1 MEEQV
6 YKAEGLELKL
16 NNFEGPLDLLLHL
29 VKEAK
34 IEIKDIFVSQV
45 TDQFLLYMNEIS
57 TIDVDKASEYMAIA
71 ATLMEIKS
79 HSLLPVLPDENDEN
93 SPEKEFIRNLEEY
106 KRFKDISAKLK
117 DIETV
122 DRLYKPA
129 ENIGNGVRYVAK
141 DMSLDNLLNAFA
153 KLLHKVGTRNDDDQT
168 KQIQKDQFS
177 VADKI
182 IYIQDALNK
191 KERVMFW
198 ELFDDSVSKIEI
210 VVTFSAMLEL
220 LKFQYIFVR
229 QDDAFEDIFIEKN
242 PNYTDVDI
250 FMTEDDEEADGQG
263 Q

>member
-1 MEEQV
+1 MEEQI
-6 YKAEGLELKL
+6 YKANELELKL
-16 NNFEGPLDLLLHL
+16 SNFEGPLDLLLHL

-45 TDQFLLYMNEIS
+45 TDQFLLYMNQLS

-79 HSLLPVLPDENDEN
+79 HSLLPVIPNEDEES

-106 KRFKDISAKLK
+106 KRFKEISAKLK

-122 DRLYKPA
+122 DRLYKPFDD
-129 ENIGNGVRYVAK
+129 IKISTRFVAK
-141 DMSLDNLLNAFA
+141 DMSLDNLLDAFA
-153 KLLHKVGTRNDDDQT
+153 KLLHKVNTRSTEDNS
-168 KQIQKDQFS
+168 KHILKDQFS

-191 KERVMFW
+191 KEKVEFSN
-198 ELFDDSVSKIEI
+198 LFDDGVTKMEV

-220 LKFQYIFVR
+220 LKFQYIFVK
-229 QDDAFEDIFIEKN
+229 QDDAFEEIYIEKN
-242 PNYTDVDI
+242 PNYVDVFI
-250 FMTEDDEEADGQG
+250 PSEEEGEEYNG
-263 Q
+263 

>member
-1 MEEQV
+1 MDEQV
-6 YKAEGLELKL
+6 YKTNELELKL
-16 NNFEGPLDLLLHL
+16 SNFEGPLDLLLHL

-45 TDQFLLYMNEIS
+45 TDQFLLYMNQLS

-79 HSLLPVLPDENDEN
+79 HSLLPVIPNEDEDS

-106 KRFKDISAKLK
+106 KRFKEISAKLK
-117 DIETV
+117 DIETI

-129 ENIGNGVRYVAK
+129 DDTKVNTRFVAK
-141 DMSLDNLLNAFA
+141 DMSLDNLLDAFA
-153 KLLHKVGTRNDDDQT
+153 KLLHKVNARSSEDSS
-168 KQIQKDQFS
+168 KHIQKDQFS

-191 KERVMFW
+191 KEKVEFSN
-198 ELFDDSVSKIEI
+198 LFDDSVTKMEI

-220 LKFQYIFVR
+220 LKFQYIFVK
-229 QDDAFEDIFIEKN
+229 QDNELE
-242 PNYTDVDI
+242 
-250 FMTEDDEEADGQG
+250 
-263 Q
+263 